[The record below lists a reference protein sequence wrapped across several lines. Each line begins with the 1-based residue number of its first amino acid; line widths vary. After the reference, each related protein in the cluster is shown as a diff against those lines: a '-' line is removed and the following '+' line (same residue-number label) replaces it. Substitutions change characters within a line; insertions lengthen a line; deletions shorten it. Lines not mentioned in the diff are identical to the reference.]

1 MFLVDT
7 PFFQRTLRPPPSF
20 SAGFA
25 IPIAVLFIISFPPVR
40 SQSTHHSQYQA
51 SDATFSYLA
60 TKSLQSCAGWFGGY
74 GWDLVLC
81 VLEHFLEKLG
91 ISSLSH
97 RCCDFCLLT
106 GFTSAFKY
114 CCRSRGEK
122 LERTNITYGCL
133 AKVVRD
139 GGLII
144 ALIARLSA
152 IPGHCESLRPLI
164 VHKLTSCSHHR
175 SFQHVRDGHRRVLPC
190 SFAFP
195 PQTIHYRLSR
205 SCSRTISQR

>member
-1 MFLVDT
+1 MSLADA
-7 PFFQRTLRPPPSF
+7 PFFQRTLRPPSF

-40 SQSTHHSQYQA
+40 SRSTHHSQRQA
-51 SDATFSYLA
+51 SDATYSYSA
-60 TKSLQSCAGWFGGY
+60 TKLLQSCAGWFGGY
-74 GWDLVLC
+74 GWDLVSC
-81 VLEHFLEKLG
+81 VPEHFLEKLE

-97 RCCDFCLLT
+97 RCCDFSLLT

-133 AKVVRD
+133 ARVVRD

-152 IPGHCESLRPLI
+152 IPGHCKFLRHLI
-164 VHKLTSCSHHR
+164 VYQLTSYSHHC
-175 SFQHVRDGHRRVLPC
+175 SVQHMRDGHRRVFPC
-190 SFAFP
+190 SSAFP
-195 PQTIHYRLSR
+195 PQAIHYRLSR